1 MDINQI
7 GNPEPTDPNA
17 APTRG
22 SNKLGKD
29 EFLKLL
35 MTQLGNQD
43 PTSPASTE
51 QFVTQLA
58 TFASLELQQ
67 NSNTQLENLLLAQ
80 ASSNQTAMTNFVGKD
95 VVYRTDSM
103 TLEAGKPAVGEA
115 QLAASAESV
124 SVVITDQN
132 GKPVRTMQMGSQEA
146 GAMSITWDGRDDQG
160 RTQPAGNYKVRVT
173 AADKDGKSIAV
184 DQRGRGHVSGVSF
197 EGGVAQIKVGDTAIK
212 IPDIVEIKERTTT
225 P

>member
-1 MDINQI
+1 MATNAIEN
-7 GNPEPTDPNA
+7 NPELGNAGA
-17 APTRG
+17 APTQG
-22 SNKLGKD
+22 NNKLGKN

-67 NSNTQLENLLLAQ
+67 NSNDQLENLLLAQ
-80 ASSNQTAMTNFVGKD
+80 ASSNQTAMSTFVGKD
-95 VVYRTDSM
+95 IVYRTDSLM
-103 TLEAGKPAVGEA
+103 LEAGKPALGEA
-115 QLAASAESV
+115 QLASKAEKV
-124 SVVITDQN
+124 TVVVQDAN

-146 GAMSITWDGRDDQG
+146 GAMTINWDGRDDQG
-160 RTQPAGNYKVRVT
+160 RSLPAGKYKLQVT
-173 AADKDGKSIAV
+173 ASDTDGKSIAV

-197 EGGVAQIKVGDTAIK
+197 EGGVAQARVGDMLVK
-212 IPDIVEIKERTTT
+212 IPDIVEIQERTT